1 MSGTLDPPRDKWR
14 AGAPDWC
21 PPHEVRR
28 LNAEGGEAEGGVA
41 AKAERS
47 LVPSKP
53 GDLHRVIVSSETV
66 ASVAMRVIVRK

>member
-1 MSGTLDPPRDKWR
+1 MSGTRDPPRDKWR
-14 AGAPDWC
+14 AGGPDWC
-21 PPHEVRR
+21 SPHEVRR
-28 LNAEGGEAEGGVA
+28 LNAEGGEA

-47 LVPSKP
+47 LVPGKP